1 MLNLVN
7 LKLGIILKIEKIKKV
22 EVFTLDNIK

>member
-7 LKLGIILKIEKIKKV
+7 LKLGITPKTEKIKKV

>member
-1 MLNLVN
+1 MLDIVN

>member
-1 MLNLVN
+1 MLNLLN

>member
-22 EVFTLDNIK
+22 EVFILDNIK